1 MSRYAAMFDRLA
13 ARGEGAFGAFLML
26 GDPDLETS
34 ARLLDDVV
42 AGGAD
47 MVEVGI
53 PFSDPVADGPV
64 IQAAANRALD
74 SGVRVAGC
82 FALIAQ
88 FRARHAHIPLGILTY
103 ANLVVNRVGFMR
115 EAAEAGAD
123 SLLIADV
130 PSLEAEPFVREADQ
144 AGLDLVLIAAANT
157 PQPALERIASL
168 SKGYTYCVS
177 RTGITGT
184 HAGGQFDRGLVDR
197 LRRAGAPPPV
207 FGFGI
212 SAPEHVRAALDSG
225 AAGVICGS
233 AIVDLAAR
241 AGDVVNFVGLLKSS
255 CFNDKV
261 RERLAGA
268 MIELP

>member
-1 MSRYAAMFDRLA
+1 
-13 ARGEGAFGAFLML
+13 
-26 GDPDLETS
+26 
-34 ARLLDDVV
+34 
-42 AGGAD
+42 
-47 MVEVGI
+47 
-53 PFSDPVADGPV
+53 
-64 IQAAANRALD
+64 
-74 SGVRVAGC
+74 
-82 FALIAQ
+82 
-88 FRARHAHIPLGILTY
+88 
-103 ANLVVNRVGFMR
+103 MR

-168 SKGYTYCVS
+168 SKGLHLLRQPS
-177 RTGITGT
+177 RASPALT
-184 HAGGQFDRGLVDR
+184 RVDSSIAAWSIGCGEPV
-197 LRRAGAPPPV
+197 LRRLSSA
-207 FGFGI
+207 
-212 SAPEHVRAALDSG
+212 SESRAPEHVRAALDSG

-261 RERLAGA
+261 REQLAGA
-268 MIELP
+268 MIESP